1 MGGRS
6 SSFRA
11 KKSGGMTK
19 QKSRAQVTL
28 EKKKN

>member
-11 KKSGGMTK
+11 GGGGMIKMSDNDT
-19 QKSRAQVTL
+19 VGDLIDT
-28 EKKKN
+28 

>member
-11 KKSGGMTK
+11 GGGGGMIKMSDNDT
-19 QKSRAQVTL
+19 VGDLIDT
-28 EKKKN
+28 